1 MNRKYSLHAFT
12 LNNTSHG
19 KSFFETTAVSCNSH
33 DAKTLNTFFVPLNN
47 LYRYVHLI
55 ANGKLRCCF
64 FHLFFFNHINN
75 IHTPYLLFLIYQVIP
90 MHSPLIKGD
99 SGGCVFPW
107 LFYNPLA
114 PFSKGDSLCHTS
126 HNPLK

>member
-19 KSFFETTAVSCNSH
+19 KSLFETTAVSCNYH
-33 DAKTLNTFFVPLNN
+33 AAKNLNTLFVTLNN

-55 ANGKLRCCF
+55 ANGKMRRCF

-75 IHTPYLLFLIYQVIP
+75 IHNPYLLFLIYQVIP
-90 MHSPLIKGD
+90 TQSPLIKAD
-99 SGGCVFPW
+99 SGGCVFSVVIP
-107 LFYNPLA
+107 LFTRTSLQPPSPL
-114 PFSKGDSLCHTS
+114 F
-126 HNPLK
+126 